1 MLQLA
6 YLADILSYLS
16 HLDISL
22 QGCDK
27 KNLLMGNKVNAS
39 LK

>member
-27 KNLLMGNKVNAS
+27 KIFSWVMKLM
-39 LK
+39 LH